1 MRELQDL
8 AASGRAF
15 LRGLG
20 RGVAHGMPILLRLP
34 AILGTASMIWVGGGI
49 LMHGLVTYGLSAPA
63 HAAHEA
69 AFSAASYVPFAKGSV
84 AWPVT
89 AMAPARSD

>member
-1 MRELQDL
+1 
-8 AASGRAF
+8 
-15 LRGLG
+15 
-20 RGVAHGMPILLRLP
+20 MPILLRLP